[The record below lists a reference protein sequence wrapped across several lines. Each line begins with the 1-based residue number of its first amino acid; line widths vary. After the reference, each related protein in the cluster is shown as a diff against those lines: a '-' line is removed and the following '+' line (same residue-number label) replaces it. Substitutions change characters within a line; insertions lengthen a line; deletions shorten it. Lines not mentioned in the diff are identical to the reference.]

1 MSGAHAQI
9 VTAAEAGYPRR
20 LRGAPA
26 APPSLHVR
34 GSIVDRDLAIALVG
48 ARAADRAAL
57 DTARRLGREIAARGG
72 LVVSGGA
79 IGVDGAAHR
88 GALDGGGPTV
98 AVLGCGIDVVYPL
111 RHRALYEEMVAGGGA
126 LVSPFPP
133 GTPPRAFHFV
143 RRNAIIAALAD
154 AVVVVAATGNSGS
167 LHTARAAAALGRPV
181 CAVPGT
187 DGCERLLA
195 TGAAVVESA
204 EDIARAVAGEPRRRA
219 APAPGG
225 QAAGLLAALDPRDP
239 RDEEQLSV
247 LTGLSLREVAGLLCD
262 LELQGLAILLP
273 GGNYV
278 RSPLAPATESRS

>member
-1 MSGAHAQI
+1 
-9 VTAAEAGYPRR
+9 
-20 LRGAPA
+20 
-26 APPSLHVR
+26 VR

-57 DTARRLGREIAARGG
+57 DTARRLGREIVARGG

-111 RHRALYEEMVAGGGA
+111 RHRGLYEEMVAGGGA

>member
-111 RHRALYEEMVAGGGA
+111 RHRGLYEEMVAGGGA